1 MLYFGFGTLICVFG
15 AIALALGSRFVKN
28 VDTKVNMTLCSVFLG
43 MIWAICYGVCMC
55 VYSEHTVDNYYS
67 DSIVSDTL
75 YIKSGSSSS
84 SITGSFV
91 IGTGSI
97 TQKNMF
103 HFYIIRK
110 DSSLQFV
117 NFDANVTKIK
127 ELPVDTSKRFN
138 PYVVT
143 LKYTRGVIYYDF
155 FMRFIFGAPYQ
166 RDVHCNQ
173 LIENVICVPE
183 GTVKTSLDLETL
195 H

>member
-1 MLYFGFGTLICVFG
+1 
-15 AIALALGSRFVKN
+15 
-28 VDTKVNMTLCSVFLG
+28 
-43 MIWAICYGVCMC
+43 
-55 VYSEHTVDNYYS
+55 
-67 DSIVSDTL
+67 
-75 YIKSGSSSS
+75 
-84 SITGSFV
+84 
-91 IGTGSI
+91 
-97 TQKNMF
+97 MF